1 MSKTLAPWIIGAAVT
16 AAFLCAGPAL
26 DGNDQ
31 HHGYPATMAMASH
44 VP

>member
-26 DGNDQ
+26 DGNSPHNDRAET
-31 HHGYPATMAMASH
+31 GVSH